1 MLMPIMWQLSSR
13 TRRWTSFRREIYER
27 RQTSTLNN
35 FSQWFSSNL
44 CWNKRTQEHPRPR
57 GAFWEL
63 RTLRIASFQA
73 VHKFP
78 SKLVSGSQLDNID
91 WFTEGWVGVSKKIED
106 RYGLI
111 NTFNHLI
118 FSFYWFL
125 NSKFWMWYLASK
137 LVFDILRPLWRLY
150 QYFYRVCTAELLLTR
165 RPCFAWQW
173 PFLANF

>member
-1 MLMPIMWQLSSR
+1 MWQLSSQ
-13 TRRWTSFRREIYER
+13 TRRWTSFRPEIYER
-27 RQTSTLNN
+27 RRTSTFNN

-91 WFTEGWVGVSKKIED
+91 WFTEGSVGASKKIED

-111 NTFNHLI
+111 NTFNNLI
-118 FSFYWFL
+118 FSFYWFFKFNIL
-125 NSKFWMWYLASK
+125 NVMFLIFCFKIGVWYFTSTLKIVS
-137 LVFDILRPLWRLY
+137 VFLQSLHCRAVIDQTTLFCLT
-150 QYFYRVCTAELLLTR
+150 VALLG
-165 RPCFAWQW
+165 
-173 PFLANF
+173 